1 VTRSVENERTS
12 RGETIKGRRFQWLVK
27 TADSTCASRLAGAL
41 NLPPLM
47 ARLLTA
53 RGITAPTQARSFLA
67 RRLGDLPDPHQLP
80 DVEGAVVRIAQALEA
95 DEIMVVFG
103 DYDVDGVTAT
113 ALLYHF
119 LSSLG
124 GKVRWYLPHR
134 LREGYG
140 LNPGAIG
147 ELSRQ
152 GVRLIISVDC
162 GSSDHEAI
170 LLARSL
176 GMEVIVTDHHHPP
189 EVPPEAAAL
198 VNPRR
203 LPEGEDLRHLAG
215 VGVAFYVVTALR
227 AYLRRAGRWEKAAE
241 PNLRR
246 YLDWV
251 ALGTL
256 ADVAPLTQ
264 TNRILSAAGLRVLS
278 EATSPGMRALKEV
291 CGLTESKVS
300 GWDVLFR
307 LGPRLNAAGR
317 LESADLAIRLLLS
330 EDAEEARTLAV
341 KLDEINRQRQDLE
354 ERTVAQALA
363 QVQADD
369 PMQHRKALVLAEPAW
384 HRGLLG
390 LAAARLVERFNKPT
404 ILLTRGDHGW
414 EGSGRSPAGIDLYRT
429 LSSCRAHLRRFGG
442 HQLAAGLSLG
452 VEQLASFCGALE
464 EALSQVDAG
473 LPQPREADARVHLGE
488 ITPSLISY
496 LELMGPFGEGNPE
509 PVFCCEGFQVESLQ
523 VLKGRH
529 LKLRLSQGDVRLTA
543 IGFNLARSGEA
554 PLAPRRIF
562 ASPTWN
568 SWQGE
573 RRLELQIHDYEGEG
587 LSPEPRTG

>member
-1 VTRSVENERTS
+1 
-12 RGETIKGRRFQWLVK
+12 
-27 TADSTCASRLAGAL
+27 
-41 NLPPLM
+41 M
-47 ARLLTA
+47 ARVLTA
-53 RGITAPTQARSFLA
+53 RGITTPTQARSFLA
-67 RRLGDLPDPHQLP
+67 RRLGDLPDPRRLP
-80 DVEGAVVRIAQALEA
+80 DVERAVVRIARALDAAES
-95 DEIMVVFG
+95 MVVFG

-119 LSSLG
+119 LSRLG
-124 GKVRWYLPHR
+124 CKVRWYLPHR
-134 LREGYG
+134 SREGYG
-140 LNPGAIG
+140 LNAGAIR
-147 ELSRQ
+147 ELSGQ
-152 GVRLIISVDC
+152 GVRLVISVDC
-162 GSSDHEAI
+162 GSSDHDAI

-176 GMEVIVTDHHHPP
+176 GMEVIVTDHHHLP
-189 EVPPEAAAL
+189 EIPPEAAAL

-203 LPEGEDLRHLAG
+203 LAEGGDLRHLAG
-215 VGVAFYVVTALR
+215 VGVAFFVASALR
-227 AYLRRAGRWEKAAE
+227 AHLRRAGWWEKATE
-241 PNLRR
+241 PNLKR

-278 EATSPGMRALKEV
+278 EAAGPGMSALKEV
-291 CGLTESKVS
+291 CGLRESKVS

-330 EDAEEARTLAV
+330 EDVQEARTLAA
-341 KLDEINRQRQDLE
+341 KLDQINRQRQALE
-354 ERTVAQALA
+354 ERIVAEALA
-363 QVQADD
+363 QVETADD
-369 PMQHRKALVLAEPAW
+369 LQHRRALVLAEPSW

-390 LAAARLVERFNKPT
+390 LAAARLVERFSKPA

-414 EGSGRSPAGIDLYRT
+414 EGSGRSPAGIDLYGT

-452 VEQLASFCGALE
+452 LEQLASFCSALE

-473 LPQPREADARVHLGE
+473 SPLPREADARAHLGE
-488 ITPSLISY
+488 ITPSLMSY
-496 LELMGPFGEGNPE
+496 LELMEPFGEGNPE
-509 PVFCCEGFQVESLQ
+509 PVFCCEGCQVESLQ
-523 VLKGRH
+523 VLKGKH
-529 LKLRLSQGDVRLTA
+529 LRLRLSQGDARLTA
-543 IGFNLARSGEA
+543 IGFNLAQAGEV
-554 PLAPRRIF
+554 PHAPRRMF
-562 ASPTWN
+562 VSPTWN